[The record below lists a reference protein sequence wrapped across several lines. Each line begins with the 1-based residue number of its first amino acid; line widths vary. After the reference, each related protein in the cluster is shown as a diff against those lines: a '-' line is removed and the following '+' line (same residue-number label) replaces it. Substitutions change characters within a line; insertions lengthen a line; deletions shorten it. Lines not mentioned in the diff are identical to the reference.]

1 MRRTTWPIS
10 AALILTLAGCS
21 FTPAVDTTRTE
32 TALPEA
38 YASIGSDLAADPVD
52 WWREFGDPVLNA
64 VVDTALT
71 NNFDLAIAIA
81 RVEEAR
87 QNHRI
92 ARAALLPSSGV
103 SIGSQRSS
111 SPSNTGFSEDLAA
124 TTPGF
129 PERFENDI
137 YSVSGSMSYEV
148 DLWGRVRANKR
159 SAKDS
164 YLATNEDV
172 RTARIG
178 VVSETIG
185 TYMLIRSL
193 EEQLALAQ
201 ANVALLRKR
210 VQATEDRYGRGLVS
224 SFELYQIRQEF
235 ENTRT
240 GIPML
245 EASLADGHKRLAIL
259 LGVLPSEARA
269 LLGNPG
275 TIPPV
280 VEDPIPAGL
289 PSDLLSAR
297 PDVSAAALRMDA
309 AAASVGSARAQRLPT
324 ISLSGARGQQSPELA
339 DLLNP
344 GQSFSNLMASVTAPL
359 FQGGA
364 LKANALAASARLDQ
378 AILTYEKTLLTAFSE
393 VGATLITFEK
403 HLERLAFLE
412 EEQRY
417 AQRSLETAED
427 RYRRGIGDY
436 LALLDAQ
443 RNLTRV
449 LTARVTAR
457 QDLANARIAV
467 YRALGGNWIE
477 TVDA

>member
-1 MRRTTWPIS
+1 MRRTTWTLP
-10 AALILTLAGCS
+10 AVLILTLAGCS

-32 TALPEA
+32 AALPETFT
-38 YASIGSDLAADPVD
+38 SMGSDLSADPAR
-52 WWREFGDPVLNA
+52 WWREFGDPVLNT
-64 VVDTALT
+64 VVDTALAH
-71 NNFDLAIAIA
+71 NFDLAQAVA

-92 ARAALLPSSGV
+92 ARAALLPSSAV
-103 SIGSQRSS
+103 SGGFQKSS
-111 SPSNTGFSEDLAA
+111 APSNTGFSEDLAA
-124 TTPGF
+124 TPGF
-129 PERFENDI
+129 PERFENDV

-148 DLWGRVRANKR
+148 DLWGRVRANR
-159 SAKDS
+159 NSAKDS
-164 YLATNEDV
+164 YLATIEDV
-172 RTARIG
+172 RAARIG

-185 TYMLIRSL
+185 TYMMIRSL
-193 EEQLALAQ
+193 EEQLVLAQ
-201 ANVALLRKR
+201 ANLALLQKR
-210 VQATEDRYGRGLVS
+210 IQATEDRYERGLVS

-245 EASLADGHKRLAIL
+245 EVSLAEAHKRLAIL
-259 LGVLPSEARA
+259 LGVLPSEARL
-269 LLGNPG
+269 LLGDPD
-275 TIPPV
+275 TIPAV
-280 VEDPIPAGL
+280 VEEPIPAGL
-289 PSDLLSAR
+289 PSDLLTAR
-297 PDVSAAALRMDA
+297 PDVSAAALRVDA
-309 AAASVGSARAQRLPT
+309 AAAAVGAARAQRLPT
-324 ISLSGARGQQSPELA
+324 ISLTGARGQQSPELA

-364 LKANALAASARLDQ
+364 LKANTRAASSRLDQ
-378 AILTYEKTLLTAFSE
+378 AVLMYEKALLTAFSE
-393 VGATLITFEK
+393 VGATLLTFEK

-417 AQRSLETAED
+417 AQRSLEAAED

-436 LALLDAQ
+436 LAFLDAQ
-443 RNLTRV
+443 RNLTRIQ
-449 LTARVTAR
+449 TARVTAR

-477 TVDA
+477 TDNA

>member
-1 MRRTTWPIS
+1 MKRTTWPLL

-21 FTPAVDTTRTE
+21 FTPAIEATRTE
-32 TALPEA
+32 AALPDA
-38 YASIGSDLAADPVD
+38 YVGTASDRSADPVD
-52 WWREFGDPVLNA
+52 WWREFGDPLLNA
-64 VVDTALT
+64 VVDTALA
-71 NNFDLAIAIA
+71 NNLDLALAVA

-92 ARAALLPSSGV
+92 ARAALLPSNGV
-103 SIGSQRSS
+103 SGGFQKSS
-111 SPSNTGFSEDLAA
+111 APSNTGFSEDLA

-129 PERFENDI
+129 PDRFENDV

-148 DLWGRVRANKR
+148 DLWGRVRATRN
-159 SAKDS
+159 SAMDS
-164 YLATNEDV
+164 YRASIEDV
-172 RTARIG
+172 RAARIG
-178 VVSETIG
+178 IVSETIT

-193 EEQLALAQ
+193 EEQLALAH
-201 ANVALLRKR
+201 ANVALLQKR

-224 SFELYQIRQEF
+224 SFERYQVRQEF
-235 ENTRT
+235 ESART

-245 EASLADGHKRLAIL
+245 EASLADGQKRLAIL
-259 LGVLPSEARA
+259 LGVLPSGARA
-269 LLGNPG
+269 LLGDPG
-275 TIPPV
+275 AIPAV
-280 VEDPIPAGL
+280 VETPIPAGL
-289 PSDLLSAR
+289 PSDLLTAR
-297 PDVSAAALRMDA
+297 PDVSAAALRVDA
-309 AAASVGSARAQRLPT
+309 AAAAVGSARAQRLPT
-324 ISLSGARGQQSPELA
+324 VSLTGARGQQSPELA

-344 GQSFSNLMASVTAPL
+344 GQSFSNLVASVTAPL

-364 LKANALAASARLDQ
+364 LKANARAASARLDQ
-378 AILTYEKTLLTAFSE
+378 AVLSYEKTLLTAFSE
-393 VGATLITFEK
+393 VGATLVVFEK

-417 AQRSLETAED
+417 AQRSLEAAED

-436 LALLDAQ
+436 IALLDAQ

-449 LTARVTAR
+449 QTAWVTAR

-477 TVDA
+477 TDEA